1 MSLTDYY
8 LFSTLLILIYL
19 QVSKLIHVNY
29 KITESQNETSE
40 WDFCMKWIISA
51 KHWSQWLCPINGND
65 KAWVWTVKSE
75 CRILLSSGNI
85 NITASRLPL
94 KYCKNIPSGM
104 QPLHTVLQ
112 TTVTSITTQ
121 EVSFSYQSRY
131 HFSTSAALTGISH
144 YSLHNLQSIN

>member
-1 MSLTDYY
+1 M
-8 LFSTLLILIYL
+8 LIT
-19 QVSKLIHVNY
+19 K
-29 KITESQNETSE
+29 SE
-40 WDFCMKWIISA
+40 WNLLWMGFLYEMIYFCKA
-51 KHWSQWLCPINGND
+51 LCPINGND
-65 KAWVWTVKSE
+65 RAWVWTVKSE
-75 CRILLSSGNI
+75 CRILLSSRNI

-104 QPLHTVLQ
+104 QPLHTVSQ

-144 YSLHNLQSIN
+144 QQPTQSPINKLDTDVEITVQVCDIGRDSTPAVLRAVR